1 MHGPFFFFVD
11 GGGGCITLNFI
22 LFSEMVGWTS
32 ACCKWCRPFYLPQ
45 THSRQ
50 TPFTH
55 YALLYRVVSKQQC
68 THAKTYWRVSLGY
81 VIAMSLGAVLD
92 HFANRPQQHV
102 IALNTFFF
110 KPTKGGAFVVEIREL
125 KPSKFGYCVLEV
137 TFQQPKV
144 K

>member
-1 MHGPFFFFVD
+1 
-11 GGGGCITLNFI
+11 
-22 LFSEMVGWTS
+22 
-32 ACCKWCRPFYLPQ
+32 
-45 THSRQ
+45 
-50 TPFTH
+50 
-55 YALLYRVVSKQQC
+55 
-68 THAKTYWRVSLGY
+68 
-81 VIAMSLGAVLD
+81 MSLGAVLD

-144 K
+144 KSSMLCCFFKLVAHVISIGSYCTSANTCERV